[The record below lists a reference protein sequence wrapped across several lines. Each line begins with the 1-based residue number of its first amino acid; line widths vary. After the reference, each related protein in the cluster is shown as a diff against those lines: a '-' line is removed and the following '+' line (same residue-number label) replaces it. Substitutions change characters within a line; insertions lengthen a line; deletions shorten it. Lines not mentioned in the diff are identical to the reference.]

1 VEKLKYRPLFLY
13 TTKRKGLTIIEALVV
28 SLIIV
33 LVLLSI
39 WSLYLLALRGREWG
53 ERKASAEARARLAM
67 EWILRD
73 IRTAMDVSLLQEGA
87 SSITLYLPMMNSN
100 GNILLPMVRDPE
112 SVIYYL
118 SNDGKIIR
126 QKGEET
132 RTIADGIASL
142 SFYLE
147 GTLDR
152 VKVQISAR
160 EEDQIC
166 SLEGKAWARN

>member
-13 TTKRKGLTIIEALVV
+13 TIKRKGLTIIEALVV

-33 LVLLSI
+33 LVLLSV

-53 ERKASAEARARLAM
+53 ERKADAEARARLAM

-73 IRTAMDVSLLQEGA
+73 IRTAMDVSLPQEGA
-87 SSITLYLPMMNSN
+87 SSLTLYLPIMDSN
-100 GNILLPMVRDPE
+100 GNILLPIVRDPE
-112 SVIYYL
+112 PVIYYL

-126 QKGEET
+126 QKGTET

-142 SFYLE
+142 SFYME

-160 EEDQIC
+160 KGEQIC
-166 SLEGKAWARN
+166 SLEAKAWARN

>member
-53 ERKASAEARARLAM
+53 ERKADAETRARLAM

-73 IRTAMDVSLLQEGA
+73 IRTAMDVSLPQEGG
-87 SSITLYLPMMNSN
+87 SSLTLYLPMMDSD

-112 SVIYYL
+112 PVIYYL

-160 EEDQIC
+160 KGEQIC
-166 SLEGKAWARN
+166 SLEAKAWARN

>member
-1 VEKLKYRPLFLY
+1 VEKLKYRPSFLY
-13 TTKRKGLTIIEALVV
+13 TIKRKGLTIIEALVV
-28 SLIIV
+28 SLIIL
-33 LVLLSI
+33 LVLLSV

-53 ERKASAEARARLAM
+53 ERKADAEARARLAM

-73 IRTAMDVSLLQEGA
+73 IRMAMDVSLPQEGG
-87 SSITLYLPMMNSN
+87 SSITLYLPMMDSN

-132 RTIADGIASL
+132 RTIVEGIDSL
-142 SFYLE
+142 SFYLG
-147 GTLDR
+147 GTLDE

-160 EEDQIC
+160 EQDQIC

>member
-1 VEKLKYRPLFLY
+1 MEKLKYRPLFLY

-53 ERKASAEARARLAM
+53 ERKADAETRARLAM

-73 IRTAMDVSLLQEGA
+73 IRTAMDVSLPQEGA
-87 SSITLYLPMMNSN
+87 SSITLYLPMMDSN

-112 SVIYYL
+112 PVIYYL

-126 QKGEET
+126 QKGTET

-152 VKVQISAR
+152 VKVQISAKKG
-160 EEDQIC
+160 EQVC
-166 SLEGKAWARN
+166 SLEAKAWARN